1 LHAVQVMARHED
13 IPSLTGL
20 RGVAAC
26 SVLFG
31 HAVNNVFSY
40 EPILWPFSARFDYFG
55 MSLFF
60 VLSGFVIHYNYADL
74 FHAKPLRV
82 AIRQFFVAR
91 FARLYP
97 LYAVAIFCS
106 LPMIPVPFSKWVV
119 LSYLTMTQSW
129 FNVEYAVFPPVWSI
143 STEWFF
149 YLAFIPLT
157 MVVVRLRNTIAVFV
171 VLGIAVI
178 SGLSLVNALWRD
190 QIIAL
195 ATDWFWH
202 GDPISV
208 GMWGWLIYFMPYLR
222 VTDFVAGML
231 MAQAY
236 RMRDTDWMPS
246 WLLPCALLWIVIVG
260 MTSWLP
266 RWESLETLVPNFLYV
281 LAIAPLMLHVTVRK
295 SWLSRALSSAPMIFL
310 GQISYSTYIWSFF
323 VMTML
328 GGMFASAHPITIQ
341 YVNSGLKIVA
351 ICGMT
356 IVVAYGSYNLIEAPA
371 RRWIRKLAQG
381 GKGATRGVK
390 SSLAT

>member
-1 LHAVQVMARHED
+1 MARRQD

-40 EPILWPFSARFDYFG
+40 EPVLWPFSARFDYFG

-74 FHAKPLRV
+74 FQTEPLKV
-82 AIRQFFVAR
+82 AVRRFFVAR

-97 LYAVAIFCS
+97 LYAVATFCA
-106 LPMIPVPFSKWVV
+106 LPMIPVPFSKWVI

-129 FNVEYAVFPPVWSI
+129 FNVEYAVFPPSWSI

-157 MVVVRLRNTIAVFV
+157 LVVVKLRKVMTLFV
-171 VLGIAVI
+171 ILGIAVI
-178 SGLSLVNALWRD
+178 CGLTLVNALWRD
-190 QIIAL
+190 EAIAL
-195 ATDWFWH
+195 ATPWFWH
-202 GDPISV
+202 DDRVSV
-208 GMWGWLIYFMPYLR
+208 GLWGWLTYFQPYLR

-236 RMRDTDWMPS
+236 RMRDTGWMPP
-246 WLLPCALLWIVIVG
+246 WLLPCGLLWIVIVG

-266 RWESLETLVPNFLYV
+266 RREPLETLVPNFLYV
-281 LAIAPLMLHVTVRK
+281 LAIAPLMLHVSVRK
-295 SWLSRALSSAPMIFL
+295 SWLSRVLSSPPMIFL
-310 GQISYSTYIWSFF
+310 GEISYSIYIWSFF

-328 GGMFASAHPITIQ
+328 GGMLASAHPITIQ
-341 YVNSGLKIVA
+341 YVNSGLKVIA

-356 IVVAYGSYNLIEAPA
+356 VVVAYGSYGLIEVPA
-371 RRWIRKLAQG
+371 RRWIRSWDLRSREKTMAM
-381 GKGATRGVK
+381 K
-390 SSLAT
+390 

>member
-1 LHAVQVMARHED
+1 MARRDD

-31 HAVNNVFSY
+31 HAINDVFSY
-40 EPILWPFSARFDYFG
+40 EPVVWPFSARFDYFG

-74 FHAKPLRV
+74 FRSAPIGT

-149 YLAFIPLT
+149 YLAFVPLT
-157 MVVVRLRNTIAVFV
+157 MIVVRLRKTRAPFIALSV
-171 VLGIAVI
+171 AVI
-178 SGLSLVNALWRD
+178 GGLSLVNALWRD
-190 QIIAL
+190 QAIAF
-195 ATDWFWH
+195 ASIWFWH
-202 GDPISV
+202 GNQLSGGPV
-208 GMWGWLIYFMPYLR
+208 WGWLIYFMPYLR
-222 VTDFVAGML
+222 VADFVAGML

-236 RMRDTDWMPS
+236 RMRDTDWMPP
-246 WLLPCALLWIVIVG
+246 WLLPCGLLWIVIVG

-266 RWESLETLVPNFLYV
+266 RWEPLETLVPSFLYV
-281 LAIAPLMLHVTVRK
+281 LAIAPLMLHVSARK
-295 SWLSRALSSAPMIFL
+295 SWLSRALSSPPMIFL
-310 GQISYSTYIWSFF
+310 GQISYSIYIWSFF

-328 GGMFASAHPITIQ
+328 GGMFAGAHPITIQ
-341 YVNSGLKIVA
+341 YVDSGIKVIA
-351 ICGMT
+351 IFCMT
-356 IVVAYGSYNLIEAPA
+356 IVIAYGSYNLIEAPA
-371 RRWIRKLAQG
+371 RRWIRKLA
-381 GKGATRGVK
+381 
-390 SSLAT
+390 

>member
-1 LHAVQVMARHED
+1 MMGPRNE

-31 HAVNNVFSY
+31 HALSSAFSY
-40 EPILWPFSARFDYFG
+40 EPVLQPCSARFAYFG

-74 FHAKPLRV
+74 FRVEPLKV
-82 AIRQFFVAR
+82 AARQFFIAR

-106 LPMIPVPFSKWVV
+106 LPMIPTPFPKWVV

-129 FNVEYAVFPPVWSI
+129 FNVEYAAFSPAWSI

-149 YLAFIPLT
+149 YLAYIPLT
-157 MVVVRLRNTIAVFV
+157 MFVVRLRKPITMFFFLCV
-171 VLGIAVI
+171 VVVG
-178 SGLSLVNALWRD
+178 GLSLVNALWRD
-190 QIIAL
+190 QAIAI

-202 GDPISV
+202 GDSVSV
-208 GMWGWLIYFMPYLR
+208 GLWGWLIYFAPYLR
-222 VTDFVAGML
+222 VTDFIAGML

-236 RMRDTDWMPS
+236 RMRNTGWMPP
-246 WLLPCALLWIVIVG
+246 WLLPCGLLWIVIVD

-266 RWESLETLVPNFLYV
+266 RWEPLETLVPNFLYV
-281 LAIAPLMLHVTVRK
+281 MAIAPIMLHVSARK
-295 SWLSRALSSAPMIFL
+295 SWLSRILSSPPMIFL
-310 GQISYSTYIWSFF
+310 GEISYSIYIWSFF

-328 GGMFASAHPITIQ
+328 GGMLASAQPNTIK
-341 YVNSGLKIVA
+341 YVNSGLKVVA
-351 ICGMT
+351 VCGMT
-356 IVVAYGSYNLIEAPA
+356 IVVAYGSYHLIEAPA
-371 RRWIRKLAQG
+371 RRYIRKRLNY
-381 GKGATRGVK
+381 
-390 SSLAT
+390 